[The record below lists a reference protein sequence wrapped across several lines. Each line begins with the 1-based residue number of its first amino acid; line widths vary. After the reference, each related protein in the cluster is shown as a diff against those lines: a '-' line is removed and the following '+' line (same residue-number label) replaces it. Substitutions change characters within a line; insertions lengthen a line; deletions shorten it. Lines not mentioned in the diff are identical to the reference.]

1 MLPVTKLLETALK
14 KVTGLPEPEQDA
26 IARLILDELENEVRW
41 QQTFAGSQD
50 LLARLVGA
58 AREEIDRGEVLPDDP
73 ATRDG

>member
-1 MLPVTKLLETALK
+1 MTKLLDTALK
-14 KVTGLPEPEQDA
+14 KVTELPEPEQDA
-26 IARLILDELENEVRW
+26 IARLILDELENEARW
-41 QQTFAGSQD
+41 QLTFAGSQD